1 MMSKIKYKIALLG
14 GRGFVG
20 QEIIKLIDI
29 GDILVLENLIKD
41 FKLLPV
47 PEINTAVLILLIPV
61 DRTI

>member
-1 MMSKIKYKIALLG
+1 MLLEK
-14 GRGFVG
+14 FLMAK
-20 QEIIKLIDI
+20 IKLIDI
-29 GDILVLENLIKD
+29 GDILVLENLTKD